1 MSSTTANTN
10 SCEVFTVFP
19 MGLTCSVDDVSTYN
33 GNDGSMTLYITGG
46 TSPYTIE
53 WSNGGNDVTFMSG
66 LTVGTYTATV
76 VDFYG
81 DYTASTSCVVGQPSP
96 SPTPSP
102 TPTPSVTPSPTYPS
116 NVCLTLDSSPFTQLE
131 FDYKGT
137 VNGYPSWSGTSGD
150 VLYDSS
156 NTRWVL
162 SGYSS
167 NNIRKLTSATIPI
180 GTWTEFG
187 TSKSWTLVT
196 GTCVSQSLSA
206 NIFTTDETCVRE
218 SNGTLT
224 INAYGGVS
232 PYTYSLDNIRYAN
245 DNIYY
250 NLPSGNGTVYIKDSS
265 GTTITKNYNIGVGSS
280 STTYTLNISTTTTTN
295 SNAQYNKSKTVNWTA
310 TVTPQ
315 LPSGVSL
322 NADIQINNNF
332 TNYYF
337 GSQNAEFTSG
347 STVTSTGNASFSV
360 GSLYNSVQA
369 GYRQCGSGLVT
380 PIASGG
386 YKYSGFSKTVSV
398 TFTGGG
404 SGSVSGVDTFTVS
417 HGTPLSLTCPVY
429 GYNYYSVSSQNV
441 TINGTSC
448 GTATGNGGANEN
460 VSTSPYPQ
468 T

>member
-150 VLYDSS
+150 VLYDLS
-156 NTRWVL
+156 NTRWVV

-232 PYTYSLDNIRYAN
+232 PYTYSLDNITYAN

-310 TVTPQ
+310 SVTPS
-315 LPSGVSL
+315 LPSGVSVSGKIFIT
-322 NADIQINNNF
+322 NFF
-332 TNYYF
+332 TNYYTS
-337 GSQNAEFTSG
+337 SQNATFTSG
-347 STVTSTGNASFSV
+347 STTSTSGSASIDSTTESVSTSTGQR
-360 GSLYNSVQA
+360 Y
-369 GYRQCGSGLVT
+369 C
-380 PIASGG
+380 GG
-386 YKYSGFSKTVSV
+386 YYVDGWEHSGFTKTLDITIS
-398 TFTGGG
+398 G
-404 SGSVSGVDTFTVS
+404 GSVSGVDTFTVS
-417 HGTPLSLTCPVY
+417 NSEPNDSTCPVY
-429 GYNYYSVSSQNV
+429 GYNYYSVGVQNV

-448 GTATGNGGANEN
+448 GTATGNGGTNEN